1 MGHSLSTLVA
11 CSTVG
16 TKVRKVVLGRTNRGG
31 LVLAVQSS
39 ERYAVPGLGRTAVT
53 NGFTVVVGITHTGTA
68 VETMLVTAR
77 HTLDFTSNQKK
88 ETNKRTR
95 RTHVVVVVRSRI
107 GCGQCD
113 QRCMTSFFFLSCF
126 LPGSKIARG
135 AFAVHANGMVAA
147 PETLVAQ
154 VGVGQIFQTQAAQS
168 TIGTT
173 HGTNGNTSCPV
184 FAMRSFVAGWTK
196 TRRGYSGGVFAH
208 SSVDA
213 KAVLMTIASSKCK
226 FFTILSD

>member
-88 ETNKRTR
+88 KQTKGQDA
-95 RTHVVVVVRSRI
+95 HVVVVDRSRI

-113 QRCMTSFFFLSCF
+113 QRCMTFSSFF
-126 LPGSKIARG
+126 
-135 AFAVHANGMVAA
+135 
-147 PETLVAQ
+147 LVSYR
-154 VGVGQIFQTQAAQS
+154 V
-168 TIGTT
+168 
-173 HGTNGNTSCPV
+173 P
-184 FAMRSFVAGWTK
+184 K
-196 TRRGYSGGVFAH
+196 
-208 SSVDA
+208 
-213 KAVLMTIASSKCK
+213 
-226 FFTILSD
+226 